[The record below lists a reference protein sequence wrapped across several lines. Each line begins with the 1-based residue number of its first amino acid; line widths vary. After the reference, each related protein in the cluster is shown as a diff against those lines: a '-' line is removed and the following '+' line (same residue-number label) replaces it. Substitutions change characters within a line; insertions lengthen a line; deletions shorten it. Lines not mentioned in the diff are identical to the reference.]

1 MQAAELWPLMRALY
15 PICRSITGNGVRRT
29 LDLVEEW
36 IPLQRTEV
44 PTGTKVFDWEVPN
57 EWNIRDAYIADR
69 HGIRLVDF
77 REHSLHV
84 VNYSAPVRR
93 SMMLDELKPHL
104 YSMPERPDWI
114 PYRTSYWREHWGF
127 CLRHRDLERLGPGP
141 FEVVV
146 DSTLAPGSLTYAECV
161 VPGHTQGAAIVYTH
175 TCHPSLANEN
185 LTGIAAA
192 AALARE
198 MLSKPRPRL
207 TWRFIFGPATIGSLT
222 WLSRNEERL
231 DRIRAGLIIGLLGHA
246 GSVTYKRS
254 RRGDCG
260 TDRAAAHV
268 LRSVASARIVDFT
281 PYGYDERQFCSP
293 GFDLPI
299 GRLTRSPNGEYAE
312 YHSSADDLDI
322 VQPAALAESLRT
334 LARLITVL
342 DENRDL
348 INLSPKGEPRL
359 GKHGLYGSVGGVP
372 PGEFEHALLWL
383 LNLSDGKHDLLS
395 IAERSQIDFAVIADA
410 AAALEKAG
418 LARSIDER
426 KQGTPL

>member
-1 MQAAELWPLMRALY
+1 L
-15 PICRSITGNGVRRT
+15 
-29 LDLVEEW
+29 
-36 IPLQRTEV
+36 
-44 PTGTKVFDWEVPN
+44 
-57 EWNIRDAYIADR
+57 
-69 HGIRLVDF
+69 
-77 REHSLHV
+77 
-84 VNYSAPVRR
+84 
-93 SMMLDELKPHL
+93 
-104 YSMPERPDWI
+104 
-114 PYRTSYWREHWGF
+114 
-127 CLRHRDLERLGPGP
+127 
-141 FEVVV
+141 
-146 DSTLAPGSLTYAECV
+146 
-161 VPGHTQGAAIVYTH
+161 
-175 TCHPSLANEN
+175 
-185 LTGIAAA
+185 
-192 AALARE
+192 
-198 MLSKPRPRL
+198 
-207 TWRFIFGPATIGSLT
+207 
-222 WLSRNEERL
+222 
-231 DRIRAGLIIGLLGHA
+231 
-246 GSVTYKRS
+246 TYKRS

-293 GFDLPI
+293 GFNLPI

-342 DENRDL
+342 DENRHL